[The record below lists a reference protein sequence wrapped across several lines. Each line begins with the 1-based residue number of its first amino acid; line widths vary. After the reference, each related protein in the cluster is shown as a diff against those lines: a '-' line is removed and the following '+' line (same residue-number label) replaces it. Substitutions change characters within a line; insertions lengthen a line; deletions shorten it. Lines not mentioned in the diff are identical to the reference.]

1 MKFRYNVKISWKIFL
16 ISILILIGFSGEVAG
31 QVTYRATEDAL
42 KQLIKDI
49 EALRKAPASG
59 AAAVGTLDGTAG
71 RSEKGL
77 LGGTYTTKRG
87 DTLNQIINSQ
97 ISGLPL
103 KMNIVR
109 LAIVKAN
116 PHAFKRSNPNWM
128 YAGKRLKLPS
138 VDDIRSVVFKA
149 DSGRK
154 KRFSS
159 DPDSWIKYP

>member
-1 MKFRYNVKISWKIFL
+1 MKTRYNVEISWKIFWV
-16 ISILILIGFSGEVAG
+16 SILILIGFSGEVTG

-59 AAAVGTLDGTAG
+59 TTVGRPDGAAG
-71 RSEKGL
+71 SSKKGL
-77 LGGTYTTKRG
+77 LGGTYVTKRG
-87 DTLNQIINSQ
+87 DTLNQIIQSQ
-97 ISGLPL
+97 VSGLPL
-103 KMNIVR
+103 KMNILR
-109 LAIVKAN
+109 LAIVNAN

-149 DSGRK
+149 DRDK
-154 KRFSS
+154 RKRFSS
-159 DPDSWIKYP
+159 GF

>member
-1 MKFRYNVKISWKIFL
+1 MKFRNNVEISWKIFL
-16 ISILILIGFSGEVAG
+16 ITISILIVFSGDVTG

-49 EALRKAPASG
+49 EALRKAPASAVGTSEG
-59 AAAVGTLDGTAG
+59 AAAAG
-71 RSEKGL
+71 SSEKGLL

-97 ISGLPL
+97 VSGLPL
-103 KMNIVR
+103 KMNIIR

-159 DPDSWIKYP
+159 DPDSWVIYP